1 MRPKIMTSHSIARSL
16 DYNEEK
22 VRIGKAECITA
33 ANFLKDQS
41 RLTRE
46 DKLHC
51 FQRRMELNE
60 RVRTSQ
66 HITLNFDPADK
77 LSNDQMKKI
86 AGQYMKEIG
95 FERQPYLVY
104 RHLDAGH
111 PHCHI
116 VTTHIRRDGSPIE
129 LFNIGRNQSE
139 KARQRIELEYGLVT
153 AEMKKL
159 AWEERQKIDGVHR
172 IKYGEKSITQS
183 ISQVL
188 EHVTDNFK
196 FTSLEELNAVLR
208 LYNVQAYRGK
218 EASKLYQ
225 HRGLLYRVL
234 DERGKYIGVP
244 LKASFFD
251 CKPTL
256 ANLEKKFELN
266 QSLKQRHRQHVITQI
281 RWHMSPQ
288 ANDLKKFARDLSF
301 EDIRM
306 VLQLDKE
313 GKCKEVSYVDF
324 RNKVIFNGD
333 ELGDRCNRN
342 AIQKVIDS
350 QKALET
356 QRSLQKTQE
365 RELVHRHRHSLE
377 LGL

>member
-16 DYNEEK
+16 NYNEEK
-22 VRIGKAECITA
+22 VRIGKAECLTA
-33 ANFLKDQS
+33 ANFLKDLP
-41 RLTRE
+41 RLTPE

-51 FQRRMELNE
+51 FQRRMDLNE

-86 AGQYMKEIG
+86 AGQYMKDLG

-104 RHLDAGH
+104 RHNDAGH

-139 KARQRIELEYGLVT
+139 KARQRIEAEYGLVT
-153 AEMKKL
+153 AEMKKQ
-159 AWEERQKIDGVHR
+159 AWEERQKIDSIQR

-183 ISQVL
+183 ISRVL
-188 EHVTDNFK
+188 EHITEHFK
-196 FTSLEELNAVLR
+196 FTSLAELNTVLR
-208 LYNVQAYRGK
+208 LYNVEAYRGK
-218 EASKLYQ
+218 EGSQLYQ

-234 DERGKYIGVP
+234 DEHGKYIGVP

-256 ANLEKKFELN
+256 PNLEKKFELN
-266 QSLKQRHRQHVITQI
+266 QSLKQQYRRHVITQI
-281 RWHMSPQ
+281 RYHLILQP
-288 ANDLKKFARDLSF
+288 NDLKRFAQRLAQ

-306 VLQLDKE
+306 VLRLDKE
-313 GKCKEVSYVDF
+313 GKCKEVAYVDF
-324 RNKVIFNGD
+324 RNKSIFNGN
-333 ELGDRCNRN
+333 ELDDHCDRD
-342 AIQKVIDS
+342 AIQKVIDR
-350 QKALET
+350 QKTLENE
-356 QRSLQKTQE
+356 RSLQMSQE
-365 RELVHRHRHSLE
+365 QELVHRHRHSLH
-377 LGL
+377 L